1 MPQLFIVFV
10 SDVVTFVLS
19 LFVTLFVAGF
29 RLGQI
34 RTDLDAVKQDVATIK
49 GMFVLRLRDDAIHKD

>member
-1 MPQLFIVFV
+1 MSPITITLV
-10 SDVVTFVLS
+10 SNVVTFVLS

-34 RTDLDAVKQDVATIK
+34 KSDLASTKNDVAQIK
-49 GMFVLRLRDDAIHKD
+49 GMFVLTLRDVNKGG